1 MYNDLRYAVRQL
13 AKNPGF
19 TAVAVLT
26 LALGIGANTAIFSI
40 VNAVLLRPFPYQAPE
55 RLVIINERV
64 LAGNGIPPSYPN
76 FVDWRAQNTAFAS
89 IAAVRGNESF
99 NLMGAGEPERLQGRL
114 VSAEFFSTLGI
125 KPLHGRDFLSEEDT
139 PDASPAVVLSY
150 GFWQRRFGGDPNVL
164 GKQLTLN
171 NQSFTVV
178 GVTPPNFQFGM
189 EADVTVP
196 IGLQA
201 KRFANRGSD
210 PGTGV
215 VARLKPG
222 VSQQQA
228 ETDLNLVAARLEQQY
243 PKTNKGRRVLLTPL
257 HEDIVASVR
266 QPLLILLGAVGLVL
280 LIACANV
287 ANLLLVRS
295 SVRQKEMAVR
305 VALGAS
311 RSTLVRQLLTESVL
325 LAALGTALGILLA
338 FWSMSF
344 IASRLPDGIPRV
356 QEARVDAPA
365 LLFTLA
371 VSLLTSLLFG
381 LAPALQASRPIL
393 TEGLKE
399 GDRGSS
405 GPRQRL
411 RSVLVVGEVA
421 LTLTLLVGA
430 GLLIQS
436 FRRVL
441 EVDPGFKAKNLLT
454 MQVSVNNPDGQQVA
468 NFFEELQQN
477 VRSLPGVKSVAVS
490 NGIPFGS
497 TNFPTFLIEGRPE
510 TENKPSGLR
519 YHVSPAYFQTMGIE
533 LIQGRLFT
541 AEDTPATP
549 SVAIIDEVLAR
560 RFFPNENPL
569 GHRLKVS
576 TEAPGIEIVGI
587 VRHAE
592 PKSLDAQGPAPAQ
605 FYFSFNQIPAERLPG
620 YVRRINLLTRTDVE
634 PLSLASAVRNQVAA
648 LNKDQAVFN
657 VRTMEQTLA
666 QSVAARRFSMLLLT
680 VFAVVALALASL
692 GIYGLMSYAVAQ
704 RTREIGVR
712 MALGAQV
719 SDVLKLVVGQAMKL
733 AVVGVALG
741 LVASVALTRLMKTL
755 LFGVGANDPLTF
767 AGVSL
772 VLLSVALLASWLPS
786 RRAGKVDPIVALRYE

>member
-1 MYNDLRYAVRQL
+1 MYNDLRFAVRQL
-13 AKNPGF
+13 IKNPGF

-40 VNAVLLRPFPYQAPE
+40 VNAVLLRPFPYRAPE
-55 RLVIINERV
+55 RLVVIQERV
-64 LAGNGIPPSYPN
+64 SAGDSFSPSYPN
-76 FVDWRAQNTAFAS
+76 FVDWRAQNTAFDS
-89 IAAVRGNESF
+89 IAAVRGGESF
-99 NLMGAGEPERLQGRL
+99 NFTGAGEPERLQGRL
-114 VSAEFFSTLGI
+114 VSAEFFSTLGVER
-125 KPLHGRDFLSEEDT
+125 LLGRDFLAEEDR
-139 PDASPAVVLSY
+139 PGAAPAVILSY
-150 GFWQRRFGGDPNVL
+150 GFWQRRFGGDPDIL

-171 NQSFTVV
+171 AQSFTVV
-178 GVTPPNFQFGM
+178 GITPASFQFGL

-196 IGLQA
+196 IGLSA
-201 KRFANRGSD
+201 ERFANRGRD

-215 VARLKPG
+215 VARLKSS
-222 VSQQQA
+222 VSQQQG

-243 PKTNKGRRVLLTPL
+243 PQTNKGRRVVLTPL
-257 HEDIVASVR
+257 HESIVGNVR
-266 QPLLILLGAVGLVL
+266 QPLLVLLGAVCLVL

-295 SVRQKEMAVR
+295 SVRQKEMSVR

-325 LAALGTALGILLA
+325 LAVLGAALGMLLA
-338 FWSMSF
+338 FWGMRLV
-344 IASRLPDGIPRV
+344 ASRLPDGIPRL
-356 QEARVDAPA
+356 QEAQVDGPA
-365 LLFTLA
+365 LVFTLA
-371 VSLLTSLLFG
+371 ISLLTSLLFG
-381 LAPALQASRPIL
+381 LAPALQASRPSL

-405 GPRQRL
+405 GRRQRL
-411 RSVLVVGEVA
+411 RSALVVGEVA

-441 EVDPGFKAKNLLT
+441 QVDPGFKAQNLLT
-454 MQVSVNNPDGQQVA
+454 MQVSVNNSDGQQVA
-468 NFFEELQQN
+468 NFFEQLQQN
-477 VRSLPGVKSVAVS
+477 VRRLPGVKSVAVS

-497 TNFPTFLIEGRPE
+497 TNFPPFLIEGRPE

-533 LIQGRLFT
+533 LIKGRLFT

-569 GHRLKVS
+569 GQRLKGS
-576 TEAPGIEIVGI
+576 ADAPGIEIVGI

-592 PKSLDAQGPAPAQ
+592 PNSLDAQGPPPAQ

-620 YVRRINLLTRTDVE
+620 YVRRINLLTRTEVE
-634 PLSLASAVRNQVAA
+634 PSSLASAVRGQVAA

-657 VRTMEQTLA
+657 VRTMEQTVA

-680 VFAVVALALASL
+680 VFGIVALALASL
-692 GIYGLMSYAVAQ
+692 GIYGLMSYTVAQ
-704 RTREIGVR
+704 RAREIGVR
-712 MALGAQV
+712 MALGAQM
-719 SDVLKLVVGQAMKL
+719 SDVLKLMVGQGMKL
-733 AVVGVALG
+733 ALVGVVLG
-741 LVASVALTRLMKTL
+741 LVASVGLTQLMKTL
-755 LFGVGANDPLTF
+755 LFGVSATDPLTF
-767 AGVSL
+767 VVIASL
-772 VLLSVALLASWLPS
+772 LTVVALLACWLPA
-786 RRAGKVDPIVALRYE
+786 RRATKVDPMEALRYE